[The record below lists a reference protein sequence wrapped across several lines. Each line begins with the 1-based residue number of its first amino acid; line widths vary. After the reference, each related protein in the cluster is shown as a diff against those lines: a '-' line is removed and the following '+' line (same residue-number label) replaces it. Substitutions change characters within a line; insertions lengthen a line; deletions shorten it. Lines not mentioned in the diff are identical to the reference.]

1 MAEMPGV
8 TRGLPAAQQIDLPK
22 PAAAAGNKVSL
33 AGGPERPVQTQPAAQ
48 KSVFER
54 IGAAVSEAMSA
65 VSVFFKGLSNRTAIV
80 QTPNDSPVVKD
91 LSAKEYAMAQRELP
105 KLQALQSS
113 LDRMATPLNA
123 TPLNTVSREYMERG
137 AESDFGT
144 ALREVATAKLW
155 ANELDFMDT
164 LNSGD
169 MLDAAWAEAVDANIP
184 NQSQL
189 RRALDTLAA
198 TGIPGVTTS
207 VDYSEKEVRGKMSL
221 TVVVNAAP
229 SQGTVATGEQQSA
242 LDNVVK
248 ELERSYRAVESSVSL
263 DSGKRAVN
271 TLAAD
276 VAAAMPKLAAA
287 MTKFESEHLEAVTRR
302 DDAAAIDD
310 ALRAFLQ
317 DDMGIKP

>member
-1 MAEMPGV
+1 MTDMPGV

-22 PAAAAGNKVSL
+22 PAAAGANKVSL

-65 VSVFFKGLSNRTAIV
+65 VSGFFKGLSNRTAIV
-80 QTPNDSPVVKD
+80 QTPNESPVVKD
-91 LSAKEYAMAQRELP
+91 LSPKEYAMAQKEL
-105 KLQALQSS
+105 QSLQSS
-113 LDRMATPLNA
+113 LDRIA

-137 AESDFGT
+137 AASAFGT

-155 ANELDFMDT
+155 ANELDFMDK

-169 MLDAAWAEAVDANIP
+169 MLDAAWAKEVDANIP
-184 NQSQL
+184 NQSPL
-189 RRALDTLAA
+189 GRAFDTLAA
-198 TGIPGVTTS
+198 TGILGVTTS
-207 VDYSEKEVRGKMSL
+207 VDYLEKEVHGRMVL
-221 TVVVNAAP
+221 TLVVNAAP
-229 SQGTVATGEQQSA
+229 SPGTVATGEQQSA

-248 ELERSYRAVESSVSL
+248 ELEMAYRAVDSSVSN
-263 DSGKRAVN
+263 DCGERAVN
-271 TLAAD
+271 TLTRLG

>member
-1 MAEMPGV
+1 MADMPGV

-22 PAAAAGNKVSL
+22 PGAAGANKVSL

-65 VSVFFKGLSNRTAIV
+65 VSGFFKGLSNRTATV
-80 QTPNDSPVVKD
+80 QTPNESPVVKD
-91 LSAKEYAMAQRELP
+91 LSPKEYAMAQRELP
-105 KLQALQSS
+105 GLQSLQSS
-113 LDRMATPLNA
+113 LDRIA

-169 MLDAAWAEAVDANIP
+169 MLDAAWAKEVDANIP
-184 NQSQL
+184 NQSPL
-189 RRALDTLAA
+189 RRAFDSLAA

-207 VDYSEKEVRGKMSL
+207 VDYSEKEVHGKMSL
-221 TVVVNAAP
+221 TLIVNAAP

-248 ELERSYRAVESSVSL
+248 ELERAYRAVESSVSI

-271 TLAAD
+271 TLTAD

-317 DDMGIKP
+317 DDVGTKP